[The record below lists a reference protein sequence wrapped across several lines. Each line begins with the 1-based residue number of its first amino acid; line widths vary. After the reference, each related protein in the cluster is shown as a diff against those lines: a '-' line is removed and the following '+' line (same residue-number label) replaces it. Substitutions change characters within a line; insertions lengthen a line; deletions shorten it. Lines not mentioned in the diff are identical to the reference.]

1 MPLIELSM
9 TGRPKSSRVVGID
22 LGTTNSLVAYMT
34 ESGPQVIRDEQG
46 NALVPSIV
54 YYDTAEQRLLVG
66 EEAGQPALDRHVDGQ
81 PPEPGIAAVGHP
93 PSRLGQVARG
103 AVRLLL
109 QPLRDL
115 EGRVHRA
122 DPVL

>member
-34 ESGPQVIRDEQG
+34 ESGPQVIRDGEG

-54 YYDTAEQRLLVG
+54 YYDNAEKRLLVG
-66 EEAGQPALDRHVDGQ
+66 EDAGERLIT
-81 PPEPGIAAVGHP
+81 EPRKAIYSLKRFMGKG
-93 PSRLGQVARG
+93 S
-103 AVRLLL
+103 
-109 QPLRDL
+109 
-115 EGRVHRA
+115 A
-122 DPVL
+122 DV